1 MATKFIDVS
10 DYQESSLEFFQK
22 MKAKGAEGVVI
33 KLTEGSADGSNWK
46 SQTAATK
53 IKNASDAGL
62 VLGFYHFATPALPML
77 RTKQTSSSTWPRH
90 YKSAI
95 IP

>member
-1 MATKFIDVS
+1 
-10 DYQESSLEFFQK
+10 
-22 MKAKGAEGVVI
+22 MKAKGADGVVI

-62 VLGFYHFATPALPML
+62 VLGFYHFARYTSVADAENEARL
-77 RTKQTSSSTWPRH
+77 RVLIC
-90 YKSAI
+90 SAAQVRGE
-95 IP
+95 P